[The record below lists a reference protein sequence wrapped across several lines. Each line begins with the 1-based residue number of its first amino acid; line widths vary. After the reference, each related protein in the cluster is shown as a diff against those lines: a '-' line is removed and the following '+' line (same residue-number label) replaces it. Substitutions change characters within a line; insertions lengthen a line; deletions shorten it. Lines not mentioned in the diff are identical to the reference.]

1 MPRRRNA
8 GARAA
13 LVRVDQLFADFFRPL
28 CGQEAGLI
36 KDAGSMPGPMFRAR
50 PGYIETGPR

>member
-1 MPRRRNA
+1 M